1 MSGVF
6 LSYSRADRD
15 LAERIVVGLRGL
27 GADVWWDED
36 MPGVDWREELNRQLE
51 RLSAVLVIW
60 TPASSGSKNVMAEA
74 RLGDRKEKLVNVI
87 CGVTSPPAPFDAING
102 LPLDGWTGAVG
113 HHGWER
119 VVRTVEDFLVKSGDA
134 KPGELIGALRERQTA
149 IRERQQA
156 LAQAEDAFR
165 DAKSA
170 EGEASEASHLAET
183 AFEAAEEQLGWV
195 VSRRGAASLLR
206 AAQGE
211 LDTAGARREVAQ
223 ATLQAAAATLA
234 SASRA
239 MTRARSE
246 LERATGEPA
255 ARAPSASDRTASEA
269 LRAAPPA
276 SEPSAAESPP
286 PTAVASHPADPTAG
300 GMDND
305 PTGAAPAPPGP
316 MSSQDSTGDPS
327 RAETAPAA
335 PAAEA
340 ATVVERSGQAP
351 APGVRAA
358 ESWRWTVPNRRVL
371 IGLAGVAALILAW
384 LAAPAAGRWYHIA
397 HLQRLANAGVSGAQ
411 FELAFLY
418 QDGGSPPFLPADPAK
433 AEYWFER
440 AAAQGD
446 TDAQAYVAE
455 DYQRGTGV
463 AEDWAKAVFW
473 DTKAAAQTGGG
484 VVQEDRAAAELR
496 LAQMYEQGGANLPAD
511 PVKARAWYV
520 KAAADGDKDAIAWLA
535 QNPSSAAPTNSIPP

>member
-87 CGVTSPPAPFDAING
+87 CGVPSPPAPFDAING
-102 LPLDGWTGAVG
+102 LPLDGWTGAVS

-134 KPGELIGALRERQTA
+134 KPGDLIGALRERQTA

-170 EGEASEASHLAET
+170 EGEASEASHAAET
-183 AFEAAEEQLGWV
+183 AFAAAEEQLGWV
-195 VSRRGAASLLR
+195 VGRRGAASLLR

-211 LDTAGARREVAQ
+211 LDTASARREAAQ
-223 ATLQAAAATLA
+223 SMLQSAATALA

-246 LERATGEPA
+246 LEREIGEPA
-255 ARAPSASDRTASEA
+255 PRAPLASDLTAAEA
-269 LRAAPPA
+269 VRPHPEPA
-276 SEPSAAESPP
+276 SEPSAAESASASAVTAPSADGPNDSPAGEAAAPP
-286 PTAVASHPADPTAG
+286 RPIPSADP
-300 GMDND
+300 
-305 PTGAAPAPPGP
+305 AADRS
-316 MSSQDSTGDPS
+316 M
-327 RAETAPAA
+327 AETATAT

-340 ATVVERSGQAP
+340 APVVERSGQAP
-351 APGVRAA
+351 APRARAA
-358 ESWRWTVPNRRVL
+358 ESWRWAVPNRRVL
-371 IGLAGVAALILAW
+371 IALAGAAALILAW
-384 LAAPAAGRWYHIA
+384 LAAPLAGRWYHVF
-397 HLQRLANAGVSGAQ
+397 HLQRLAKAGERDAQ
-411 FELAFLY
+411 SDLAFLY
-418 QDGGSPPFLPADPAK
+418 KDNGSPPFLPGDKAK

-440 AAAQGD
+440 AADQGD
-446 TDAQAYVAE
+446 SDAQFYVAE
-455 DYQRGTGV
+455 DYQWGTGV
-463 AEDWAKAVFW
+463 AQDWSKAVSW
-473 DTKAAAQTGGG
+473 YQKAATLAGGG
-484 VVQEDRAAAELR
+484 VVQEDRATAEAR
-496 LAQMYEQGGANLPAD
+496 IAQMYEQGGYNLTAD
-511 PVKARAWYV
+511 PAQARAWYM
-520 KAAADGDKDAIAWLA
+520 KAAADGDKDAIAWLS
-535 QNPSSAAPTNSIPP
+535 QNPSGAASTNSIPP